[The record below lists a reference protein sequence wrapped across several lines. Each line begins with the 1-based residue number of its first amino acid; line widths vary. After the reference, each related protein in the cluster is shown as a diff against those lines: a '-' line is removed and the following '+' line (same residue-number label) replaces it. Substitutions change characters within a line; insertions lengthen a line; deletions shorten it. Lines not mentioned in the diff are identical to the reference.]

1 MTSLHSALAGSLV
14 AMIGLVGCFGDSG
27 ASEAPIPDSQTTS
40 KSGGIQKAVLA
51 GGCFWGVDAVFKH
64 VRGVTRVLSGYSG
77 GSAETARYDKVS
89 MGSTGHA
96 ESVEITFDSSVV
108 SYATLLKVFFS
119 VAHNPTEHNRQGPD
133 VGTQYRSAIFTTDPE
148 QQRVAEAYIAQLN
161 SSGVFKKPIA
171 TQVLPLMAFYA
182 AEDYHQN
189 FLETHPDYPYIVYND
204 IPKLVSLKKLYPDLW
219 QDL

>member
-1 MTSLHSALAGSLV
+1 
-14 AMIGLVGCFGDSG
+14 
-27 ASEAPIPDSQTTS
+27 
-40 KSGGIQKAVLA
+40 
-51 GGCFWGVDAVFKH
+51 
-64 VRGVTRVLSGYSG
+64 
-77 GSAETARYDKVS
+77 

-171 TQVLPLMAFYA
+171 TQVLPLRAFYA